1 MARLAGLIL
10 IAQKPGLK
18 NGPIHDLNG
27 HRRCQGKLVSVKNE
41 TQVRSEFC
49 GDWQMRVFEDETHG
63 DQHVALIKGDLSGD
77 EPVLV
82 RMHAMD
88 PMLDIVGAG
97 PKGRTNEF
105 GDAMDIVAK
114 AGRGVVV
121 LLRDTSMKFEEAED
135 SSPKTLRQY
144 GVGAQILSALGLSKL
159 TLLTNSPIPKVVGL
173 DAYGLEITGTQKISE
188 LG

>member
-1 MARLAGLIL
+1 MARLPDLISFAQKHGLKIGTISDL
-10 IAQKPGLK
+10 IAYRRR
-18 NGPIHDLNG
+18 HDN
-27 HRRCQGKLVSVKNE
+27 LVSVKNE
-41 TQVRSEFC
+41 TTVTSEFG

-63 DQHVALIKGDLSGD
+63 DQHVALIKGDISGD
-77 EPVLV
+77 DPVLV

-88 PMLDIVGAG
+88 PMLDIIGAG
-97 PKGRTNEF
+97 PKGRTTEF
-105 GDAMDIVAK
+105 GDAMDIVAQ

-144 GVGAQILSALGLSKL
+144 GLGAQILSALGLSKL
-159 TLLTNSPIPKVVGL
+159 TLLTNSPTPKVVGL
-173 DAYGLEITGTQKISE
+173 EAYGLEITGTQKISE